1 MITNFF
7 YRWSSFDIKFVLGY
21 MPFFTINIPRNQT
34 LNEAE
39 NTELLGLQKVL
50 SRVFNVSKSFQRKYL
65 WKQFSFERASV
76 AKMASQNTKDDPDF
90 RYAFLWS
97 NTLCP
102 FFFFFLDNT
111 VFWKWNSY
119 LGVPSWIMKVF
130 TSSWGK
136 GTRECLPLQT
146 LPLNHVGNQPFLVK
160 RKAGWCGAKEGRLLL
175 LPEVFL

>member
-1 MITNFF
+1 MFQGRKKNICLPNPGKIMSHIMITNFF

-50 SRVFNVSKSFQRKYL
+50 SRVFNISKSFQRKYL

-102 FFFFFLDNT
+102 FFFFFRQ
-111 VFWKWNSY
+111 Y
-119 LGVPSWIMKVF
+119 GVLEMELLSRCSF
-130 TSSWGK
+130 
-136 GTRECLPLQT
+136 
-146 LPLNHVGNQPFLVK
+146 LNY
-160 RKAGWCGAKEGRLLL
+160 ESIY
-175 LPEVFL
+175 VFLRKGNSGMFASADPPSEPCR